1 MITDCATNAHSM
13 KSFQMELVSVEI
25 TTLETMPLEA
35 VFLPVQL
42 VNSNIKEDV
51 LNVHWIFNTDLKSKV
66 VLVQM
71 DSILIIMEFVKKLFL
86 LQLLV
91 MQDFSSIV
99 QRDVLLAQLAAKT
112 VLVPQFVL
120 YVLKMVFQ
128 LSMVSVKLNVVMES
142 LLEPNNVMIKIN
154 YLMMDVLQHAKLKLF
169 GLALVNH
176 QLVLTMVQLFVEM
189 ED

>member
-1 MITDCATNAHSM
+1 
-13 KSFQMELVSVEI
+13 
-25 TTLETMPLEA
+25 
-35 VFLPVQL
+35 
-42 VNSNIKEDV
+42 
-51 LNVHWIFNTDLKSKV
+51 
-66 VLVQM
+66 
-71 DSILIIMEFVKKLFL
+71 MEFVKKLFL